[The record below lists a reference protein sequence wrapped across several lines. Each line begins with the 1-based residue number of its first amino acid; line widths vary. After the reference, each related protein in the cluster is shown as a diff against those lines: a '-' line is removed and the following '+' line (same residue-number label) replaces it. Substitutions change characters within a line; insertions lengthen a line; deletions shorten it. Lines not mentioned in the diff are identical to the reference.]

1 MTHSAEWLETDGRGG
16 YAMGRADGV
25 RTRRYHALLAV
36 SRMPPADR
44 FTLVNG
50 LDAWVETAVGRFAL
64 SAQRYGNGVT
74 DPDGVS
80 RLVNFSTDPWPTW
93 RFRLPSGVEVV
104 QELVMRHDAPL
115 VALAWRLSEPIAANL
130 IVRPFLSV
138 RDPHATTHAN
148 DAFDWRAGVDRA
160 RIDWRPYAGLPGVTA
175 ITNGTFTAEPHWYY
189 GFEYD
194 EERARGLDFREDLA
208 SPGTIRFT
216 LGEAP
221 AVLALC
227 SDTDGADTIPT
238 GDPVALWHDVTASE
252 RERRAAFR
260 TPLHRA
266 ADAYVVHRGS
276 GRTIIAGYPWFAD
289 WGRDTFIALRGLC
302 LASGRRDDA
311 RAILRE
317 WAGQVSEGMLPNRFA
332 DSGGAAE
339 YNSVDA
345 ALWYVIAVD
354 AFLQASERD
363 GGVDAEDAA
372 VLSTAVAAIVAG
384 YSRGTRFG
392 IRVDDDGLVAAGVPG
407 VQLTWMDAKV
417 GDWVVTPRIGK
428 PVEIQAL
435 WINALRIAARWDV
448 SLHATAD
455 KAAASFE
462 ARFWNEAA
470 GCLFDVVDADGVSGA
485 VDASVRPNQL
495 LAVGGLPWAVLTGAR
510 ARRVVDVAE
519 SRLWTPAGL
528 RSLAADDAAYVGVY
542 KGDMRERDGAYHQG
556 TVWPWLV
563 GAFVDAWVRVQGGTE
578 TARRDAGGRFL
589 DPLLAHYQ
597 QSAPGHVG
605 EIADGAAPHTPQGC
619 PFQAWSVGEALWV
632 QEVVLRTDAE
642 QQPEVVVTTPAV
654 RAARA
659 RKPR

>member
-1 MTHSAEWLETDGRGG
+1 M
-16 YAMGRADGV
+16 
-25 RTRRYHALLAV
+25 
-36 SRMPPADR
+36 
-44 FTLVNG
+44 
-50 LDAWVETAVGRFAL
+50 
-64 SAQRYGNGVT
+64 
-74 DPDGVS
+74 
-80 RLVNFSTDPWPTW
+80 
-93 RFRLPSGVEVV
+93 
-104 QELVMRHDAPL
+104 
-115 VALAWRLSEPIAANL
+115 
-130 IVRPFLSV
+130 
-138 RDPHATTHAN
+138 
-148 DAFDWRAGVDRA
+148 
-160 RIDWRPYAGLPGVTA
+160 TA
-175 ITNGTFTAEPHWYY
+175 ITTGMFTAEPHWYY

-221 AVLALC
+221 AVLAFC
-227 SDTDGADTIPT
+227 SDTEGADSIPA
-238 GDPVALWHDVTASE
+238 GDPMALWRDVTERE

-266 ADAYVVHRGS
+266 ADAYVVQRGK

-302 LASGRRDDA
+302 LATDRRDDA
-311 RAILRE
+311 RAILLE
-317 WAGQVSEGMLPNRFA
+317 WTDHVSEGMLPNRFA
-332 DSGGAAE
+332 DRGAAAE

-345 ALWYVIAVD
+345 ALWYVIAVE
-354 AFLQASERD
+354 AFLRVCETN
-363 GGVDAEDAA
+363 GGIDVADEVVLAAA
-372 VLSTAVAAIVAG
+372 VSAIVAG

-392 IRVDDDGLVAAGVPG
+392 IRVEDDGLVSAGVPG

-435 WINALRIAARWDV
+435 WINALRVAARSDA
-448 SLHATAD
+448 SLHAAAD

-462 ARFWNEAA
+462 SRFWNEAA

-485 VDASVRPNQL
+485 EDASVRPNQL
-495 LAVGGLPWAVLTGAR
+495 LAVGGLPWTVLTGEK

-528 RSLAADDAAYVGVY
+528 RSLAPDEPAYVGLY
-542 KGDMRERDGAYHQG
+542 QGDTRERDGAYHQG

-563 GAFVDAWVRVQGGTE
+563 GAFVDAWVRVHGGTE

-589 DPLLAHYQ
+589 DPLLAHYR

-632 QEVVLRTDAE
+632 QAVVLRTDAA
-642 QQPEVVVTTPAV
+642 QQPEAVAATPAV
-654 RAARA
+654 RAGRA

>member
-1 MTHSAEWLETDGRGG
+1 MTEQSGHGYQDLITRGMAMHVIHLFEVIDIELNNGKVSTIAGRQQ
-16 YAMGRADGV
+16 D
-25 RTRRYHALLAV
+25 L
-36 SRMPPADR
+36 
-44 FTLVNG
+44 FTLF
-50 LDAWVETAVGRFAL
+50 VE
-64 SAQRYGNGVT
+64 
-74 DPDGVS
+74 
-80 RLVNFSTDPWPTW
+80 
-93 RFRLPSGVEVV
+93 
-104 QELVMRHDAPL
+104 
-115 VALAWRLSEPIAANL
+115 AA
-130 IVRPFLSV
+130 
-138 RDPHATTHAN
+138 
-148 DAFDWRAGVDRA
+148 
-160 RIDWRPYAGLPGVTA
+160 
-175 ITNGTFTAEPHWYY
+175 
-189 GFEYD
+189 
-194 EERARGLDFREDLA
+194 
-208 SPGTIRFT
+208 TI
-216 LGEAP
+216 
-221 AVLALC
+221 
-227 SDTDGADTIPT
+227 
-238 GDPVALWHDVTASE
+238 
-252 RERRAAFR
+252 
-260 TPLHRA
+260 
-266 ADAYVVHRGS
+266 
-276 GRTIIAGYPWFAD
+276 
-289 WGRDTFIALRGLC
+289 
-302 LASGRRDDA
+302 
-311 RAILRE
+311 
-317 WAGQVSEGMLPNRFA
+317 
-332 DSGGAAE
+332 
-339 YNSVDA
+339 
-345 ALWYVIAVD
+345 
-354 AFLQASERD
+354 LQASERD

-563 GAFVDAWVRVQGGTE
+563 GAFVDAWVRVHGGTE

-642 QQPEVVVTTPAV
+642 QQPEAVADVDFTTFAKQPRVMDFNDYEIRVEEVFRFNPEDTLVFHLLLKNKADAPIHYRPDSFSLRVGNRLYPQSISDAAGLIPPKSEVTAYFAVTGTPDGERNELSLKNDFTVLVDRLPTSPTTSATNQ
-654 RAARA
+654 
-659 RKPR
+659 PPCTP